1 VLLSADTVDEVLP
14 APDRAPAGRVAEPAV
29 VVEAERPHF
38 PALAEGVP
46 LPVARLSYSALESYK
61 RCGYRFY
68 LERVVKMRR
77 AAGQLAGNVEAAAP
91 DDAGDQLALTPSAVA
106 PDEMSPLVRG
116 TIVHELLER
125 VDFRRPRSPSPA
137 EIERQMVA
145 NGASATDDKLAGI
158 ASLIEGF
165 LASDLFA
172 RIRGAR
178 RVRQELPFAYPLEPD
193 GLGGRSLLVN
203 GVVDVHAEFGDHLL
217 VVDYKTDALE
227 GRDPE
232 EVCDEKYAGQR
243 LVYALAGLRSD
254 APEVEVAYCFLE
266 RPDLVVS
273 RRFAAGE
280 RAQLED
286 ELLGLAAGVI
296 SGRFVPAAEPH
307 RELCQ
312 SCPGQS
318 ALCSWP
324 PDRTLAERPEGETFA
339 APEPERQLS

>member
-1 VLLSADTVDEVLP
+1 
-14 APDRAPAGRVAEPAV
+14 
-29 VVEAERPHF
+29 
-38 PALAEGVP
+38 
-46 LPVARLSYSALESYK
+46 
-61 RCGYRFY
+61 
-68 LERVVKMRR
+68 
-77 AAGQLAGNVEAAAP
+77 
-91 DDAGDQLALTPSAVA
+91 
-106 PDEMSPLVRG
+106 MSPLLRG

-125 VDFRRPRSPSPA
+125 IDFRRPRAPSSE
-137 EIERQMVA
+137 EIERQARA
-145 NGASATDDKLAGI
+145 NGTSVSEHEVGEI
-158 ASLIEGF
+158 ASMIDGF
-165 LASDLFA
+165 LGSDLFA
-172 RIRGAR
+172 RIDAAQ

-203 GVVDVHAEFGDHLL
+203 GVVDVHADLGDRLL

-254 APEVEVAYCFLE
+254 ASEVEVAYCFLE

-273 RRFAAGE
+273 RRFSSGE
-280 RAQLED
+280 RERLEA
-286 ELLGLAAGVI
+286 ELLDLAGGVI
-296 SGRFVPAAEPH
+296 SGSFVPAAEPH

-312 SCPGQS
+312 SCPGQP

-324 PDRTLAERPEGETFA
+324 SDRTLAERPQGETFA